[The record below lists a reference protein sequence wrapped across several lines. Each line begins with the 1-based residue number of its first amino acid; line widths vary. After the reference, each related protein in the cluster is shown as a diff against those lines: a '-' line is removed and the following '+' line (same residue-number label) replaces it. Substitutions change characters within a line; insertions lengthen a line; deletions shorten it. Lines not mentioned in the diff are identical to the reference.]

1 MTRPPTWFE
10 WLTVAAIISGPI
22 LALWVQ
28 RALDRLR
35 EKKNQ
40 RLRLFFGLMTTR
52 ATPLAPAHINA
63 LNSIDV
69 VFHRAWRDRKV
80 RQAWAK
86 ALEHINTNAN
96 PTEIQAWADRL
107 NDLKVDLYQ
116 AMGQAVGYKYSIDYL
131 KRQVYLPRLFTDS
144 DAESMVIRQTLAKV
158 LTDDGLKVRVM
169 PEPPAPAPQ
178 QPPTA

>member
-1 MTRPPTWFE
+1 MRSSLSDPASPST
-10 WLTVAAIISGPI
+10 LNVQGVTVSRI
-22 LALWVQ
+22 LAG
-28 RALDRLR
+28 R
-35 EKKNQ
+35 
-40 RLRLFFGLMTTR
+40 G
-52 ATPLAPAHINA
+52 
-63 LNSIDV
+63 
-69 VFHRAWRDRKV
+69 AWRDRKV